1 VQRTCKKFQKT
12 NFLLAGFSFILVI
25 YCTFLTRSGVLGDF
39 SVHSF
44 TDLGITG
51 WLVFY
56 MLAFIIIFLWLFIT
70 RLKEMHASSE
80 KQQSAWFSRES
91 GFICAIIALCLCTFI
106 TGLGT
111 SAPLITRIFEKASKV
126 STDFYVT
133 TNLPLAIFILFLLS
147 FVPILSWEKN
157 AYPKIFPNLILALTG
172 ALVAGIITLANG
184 YTGYGILFLSL
195 CAGATV
201 SINLFLIMKFLP
213 KKITFC
219 SGHIAHFG
227 LGLMF
232 LGIISSSL
240 YDTSQKLIL
249 KQGAANKALNSE
261 IKLNNIQ
268 IEKHGK
274 GTSVQFLL
282 DIKQQ
287 DSNFP
292 AKPDIYI
299 ETQESGRTQRFVHPY
314 IRRGLINDLYISPI
328 DFDIGQEK
336 GSKNHIDLKQSEKI
350 QLYDYELTFTGFE
363 VSGMQNGKNISVGA
377 HIEVSYKGERRVT
390 LKPVIS
396 MDSRHSPKSRVKLPG
411 TENDYITLTGINAS
425 SKTIHL
431 DYEIAQHTA
440 HQKNQSQVPS
450 LLAEISIK
458 PGMTLLWA
466 GTFFMLLG
474 GGIGI
479 VRRMR

>member
-1 VQRTCKKFQKT
+1 
-12 NFLLAGFSFILVI
+12 
-25 YCTFLTRSGVLGDF
+25 
-39 SVHSF
+39 
-44 TDLGITG
+44 
-51 WLVFY
+51 
-56 MLAFIIIFLWLFIT
+56 
-70 RLKEMHASSE
+70 
-80 KQQSAWFSRES
+80 
-91 GFICAIIALCLCTFI
+91 
-106 TGLGT
+106 
-111 SAPLITRIFEKASKV
+111 
-126 STDFYVT
+126 
-133 TNLPLAIFILFLLS
+133 
-147 FVPILSWEKN
+147 
-157 AYPKIFPNLILALTG
+157 
-172 ALVAGIITLANG
+172 
-184 YTGYGILFLSL
+184 
-195 CAGATV
+195 
-201 SINLFLIMKFLP
+201 MKFLP